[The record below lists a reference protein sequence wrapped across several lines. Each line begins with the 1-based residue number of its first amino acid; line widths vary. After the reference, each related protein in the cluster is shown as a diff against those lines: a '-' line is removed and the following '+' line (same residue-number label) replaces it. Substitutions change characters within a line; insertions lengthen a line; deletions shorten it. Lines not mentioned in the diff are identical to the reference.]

1 MFQKH
6 KKILFVILLVI
17 LIAVVAVKVIAG
29 NMESNLEALK
39 SAEITPVDLE
49 LTEDGTYF
57 GSYSVLPISVEV
69 NVTIKD
75 HAISNIELIKHT
87 NGQGKP
93 AEAILETVLEAQTLQ
108 VDSVSGATY
117 SSKVIL
123 MAIENALIE
132 SQK

>member
-1 MFQKH
+1 MFQKRR
-6 KKILFVILLVI
+6 KILFVILF
-17 LIAVVAVKVIAG
+17 LIVVVGVAVKVITG

-39 SAEITPVDLE
+39 TAEIKPVDLT

-69 NVTIKD
+69 NVTVKD
-75 HAISNIELIKHT
+75 HAITDIELIKHT

-93 AEAILETVLEAQTLQ
+93 AETILETVLEEQTLQ
-108 VDSVSGATY
+108 VNSVSGATY

>member
-1 MFQKH
+1 MFRKH
-6 KKILFVILLVI
+6 SKILLVI
-17 LIAVVAVKVIAG
+17 LIVIVIGVVAVKILIS

-39 SAEITPVDLE
+39 NEEITAVDLIM
-49 LTEDGTYF
+49 TEDGTYF
-57 GSYSVLPISVEV
+57 GSYSVLPIAVEV
-69 NVTIKD
+69 NVTVTD
-75 HAISNIELIKHT
+75 HAITDIELIKHT

-93 AEAILETVLEAQTLQ
+93 AEAILETVLESQTLQ